1 MDDNGTNC
9 RQQFET
15 PTFVAIAS
23 LRAMMG
29 SLSLLGS
36 VFVIFIIMYLKKYVL
51 YTQRLV
57 LYLSITVGLN
67 AIAVI
72 SQAGVYLPMESEAV
86 KIYCQISG
94 YLSQS
99 TDWSELVAICLVTFD
114 LYLTAVMNVKS
125 KREVIQ
131 FLLIFFLPLGVNL
144 LPFIGSSYGP
154 SGPWCWI
161 KTYNDDCSKSQSGKI
176 FQILLWYVP
185 ITLMIFFLIITY
197 IAIYYKLR
205 QQKKQYISCR
215 SESNACLIRLRQMIQ
230 KEIKPLVLY
239 PVLFLFFNFFTLL
252 NGLASQFYSEP
263 IRTLWL
269 LEALITPFVGVAI
282 TLVYT
287 LDPETR
293 KRLQKCDLRTDY
305 RNRVQARKR
314 ILDFPLLTPPRS
326 DSKLDTLKKK
336 DLEKAKMLNE
346 EQLTNA
352 QSSPY
357 VNLQTLIDNDDEN
370 SNK

>member
-9 RQQFET
+9 REQFET
-15 PTFVAIAS
+15 PTFIAIAG

-29 SLSLLGS
+29 SLSLLAS
-36 VFVIFIIMYLKKYVL
+36 LFVISIIIYFKKHVL

-57 LYLSITVGLN
+57 LYLSISVALN
-67 AIAVI
+67 AITVL
-72 SQAGVYLPMESEAV
+72 SQAGVYLPMESDTV
-86 KIYCQISG
+86 KMYCQISG

-114 LYLTAVMNVKS
+114 LYLTAATNIKS

-131 FLLIFFLPLGVNL
+131 FLLIFLLPLAVNL
-144 LPFIGSSYGP
+144 LPFIDSSYGP
-154 SGPWCWI
+154 AGPWCWI
-161 KTYNDDCSKSQSGKI
+161 KTYNDDCSKSALGKV
-176 FQILLWYVP
+176 FRILLWYVP
-185 ITLMIFFLIITY
+185 ITLMIFFLILTY

-215 SESNACLIRLRQMIQ
+215 SDSNAGLMRFRQMIQ

-252 NGLASQFYSEP
+252 NGLVSQYYNEP

-269 LEALITPFVGVAI
+269 LEALFTPFVGVTI

-293 KRLQKCDLRTDY
+293 KRLQKCDIRVDY
-305 RNRVQARKR
+305 RNAVQAREK
-314 ILDFPLLTPPRS
+314 ILDFPLLVAKRS
-326 DSKLDTLKKK
+326 DSQLDTLKRE
-336 DLEKAKMLNE
+336 DLEKAKMLSE
-346 EQLTNA
+346 GQSENA
-352 QSSPY
+352 QTSPY
-357 VNLQTLIDNDDEN
+357 FNLGTLIEDDDN
-370 SNK
+370 SNKQ